1 MLSHIPLSLG
11 LTVFLFASTSAGS
24 SGGAKNG
31 EINGFRY
38 QACEAAKCVVVE
50 SPRAWLSAANGAF
63 VAEETEAGTTKFIV
77 LKDGKS
83 IREVNATEIVLR
95 PEIGMMTIETAT
107 DVLLFDLET
116 YDIETVKK

>member
-1 MLSHIPLSLG
+1 MLSCIPFSLG
-11 LTVFLFASTSAGS
+11 LTVFLFASTSTGS

-38 QACEAAKCVVVE
+38 QACEAVKCVVVE

-63 VAEETEAGTTKFIV
+63 VAEGTEASTAIFRV
-77 LKDGKS
+77 LKEGKS

-107 DVLLFDLET
+107 EVLLFDLET
-116 YDIETVKK
+116 YDVETVKK